1 MIVFN
6 LQCGDGHGFE
16 AWFKDAKSY
25 DSQRRGRKVACPVCG
40 DTKVDKVPTPIR
52 IAKGASRGRGAAP
65 MDGAK
70 GRSAQFMQALDQ
82 LHKHVVENCD
92 YVGDRFADEARKI
105 HEGDAEER
113 GIYGEATKEEAKEL
127 SDEGVPFAASPKRRR
142 KDA

>member
-16 AWFKDAKSY
+16 AWFKDAKAY

-40 DTKVDKVPTPIR
+40 DTKVDKVPAAIR
-52 IAKGASRGRGAAP
+52 IAKGKSRGAAS
-65 MDGAK
+65 MDNAR
-70 GRSAQFMQALDQ
+70 GRSAQFMKALNQ
-82 LHKHVVENCD
+82 LQKHVEENCD

-105 HEGDAEER
+105 HVGDAEER

-127 SDEGVPFAASPKRRR
+127 SDEGVPFAAIPKRRR